1 MMIMKGTWLESQL
14 PMPSSVSLSVNKDSY
29 SLSDII
35 LSITISISFSFF
47 SLYLYDVMQMRGEMQ
62 LIEKILQTEISLFR
76 SIRDG
81 TALMQHM
88 EDFYYVTLLEVFYF
102 YYPKKFYIYWH
113 KFLWFMESYIKFMQK
128 VKSKYAALGNI
139 KSKKLEAW

>member
-1 MMIMKGTWLESQL
+1 
-14 PMPSSVSLSVNKDSY
+14 MPSSVSLSVNKDSY

-62 LIEKILQTEISLFR
+62 LIEKILQTEINLFR

-102 YYPKKFYIYWH
+102 YYPKKFYIY
-113 KFLWFMESYIKFMQK
+113 
-128 VKSKYAALGNI
+128 
-139 KSKKLEAW
+139 